1 MSNIETG
8 GPAFP
13 AEVWAPDGVPEH
25 SEGMS
30 IRDYFAAKAMQAIII
45 GYGAKYW
52 PPASSAAAA
61 AYEYADLMLKARSQS

>member
-30 IRDYFAAKAMQAIII
+30 IRDYFAAKALQGGLAHNRPAADAE
-45 GYGAKYW
+45 GWAKW
-52 PPASSAAAA
+52 
-61 AYEYADLMLKARSQS
+61 AYKMADAMLKARSQS

>member
-13 AEVWAPDGVPEH
+13 LVAEAHEH
-25 SEGMS
+25 VISTGMTL
-30 IRDYFAAKAMQAIII
+30 RDYFAAKAMQAIII

-52 PPASSAAAA
+52 PPANSAAVA
-61 AYEYADLMLKARSQS
+61 AYEYADFMLKAGNQS